1 MSDMAVCSICG
12 KEYRA
17 CLSCKEKMKI
27 MPWKRLT
34 DTEEC
39 YKIFLTLQS
48 YTNKN
53 TTKEEARSALEKVK
67 FNKEE
72 LKPHIQAAIDE
83 IFAKDPEEDESAK
96 QDEVTVPDGDESP
109 KEKVPE
115 GDKSPNEDKSLE
127 EEKVP
132 EEDKSSKDGENK
144 VANKPQQSQ
153 QTQTQPKSQGAQP
166 SVQKAQTPPK
176 ESQPKQAQPK
186 KSSKY
191 YKKGKKR

>member
-39 YKIFLTLQS
+39 YKIFLTVQS

-83 IFAKDPEEDESAK
+83 IFAKVPEE
-96 QDEVTVPDGDESP
+96 EVSP
-109 KEKVPE
+109 KEEVPE
-115 GDKSPNEDKSLE
+115 GDKSPNEDKSSKDADKSLE

-132 EEDKSSKDGENK
+132 DGENK

-153 QTQTQPKSQGAQP
+153 VEQSQVTQPQKQQTQATR
-166 SVQKAQTPPK
+166 
-176 ESQPKQAQPK
+176 QAQPK